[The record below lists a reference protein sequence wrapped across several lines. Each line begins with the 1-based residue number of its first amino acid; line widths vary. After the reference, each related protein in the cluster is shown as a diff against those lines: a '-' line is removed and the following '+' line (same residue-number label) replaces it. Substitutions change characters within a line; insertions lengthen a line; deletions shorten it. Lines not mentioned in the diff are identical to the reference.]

1 MRALVRIFLLG
12 LAVWA
17 IPFALASAIFTVVPP
32 GTALFESIMAVT
44 LALVAC
50 GFGYLHLSR
59 YAAPDMDEGLFAGSM
74 WMLMS
79 IALDLPFFVFGPEQ
93 MRMDPAHYMEN
104 IAFSYLM
111 LPIIAG
117 AIGHAMRRN

>member
-12 LAVWA
+12 LVVWA